1 LGYWSEPRCCR
12 FWWWPRRERGA
23 DIPSDLGQASNA
35 SQHQNRRNP
44 PGASQKGRLAA
55 SLARCSPLKGMRLSR
70 SLPSAPSDFYAWPTP
85 VSKQSPNPRSIASQ
99 LILLFTLAAAL
110 LLACG
115 LGVFY
120 WVVVRHAFAEDNAVL
135 ADKVDALQTSFEQ
148 RGGLDAVAAEIN
160 TAGSRQRAPFL
171 VRVLD
176 PAGTTIGQTTGME
189 RLLPANIFPPVASRE
204 IAAPAERRV
213 AGKSFALTTRR
224 AFADGQQFT
233 IQVAQDRSS
242 DEQVE
247 RKFGILVLVVLS
259 GSILA
264 SILIAIPVTRRGL
277 RPLEEMK
284 RSLERIGPTHLNERV
299 ASANWPRE
307 LQPMAFAFDE
317 MLKRLDD
324 SFTRLSQFSADLA
337 HELRT
342 PIANMLGEAQVAL
355 SRDRNCAEYRETIES
370 TIGECE
376 RLSGIVD
383 NLLFVARADA
393 AREPVERKQFDARPA
408 VEKIAA
414 FYETIAEDRH
424 VAINCSGQGQ
434 ISADPALFERAV
446 GNLVDNALRFTPE
459 NGSIQIALSE
469 HAKDFEVAVSD
480 NGSGIA
486 PEHLPRVFDRFYR
499 AESSRG
505 SDGAGLGLALV
516 KSIVDLHGGTARIQS
531 EMGRGTIVSLTFPK
545 GAQPPTAQPAP
556 AS

>member
-1 LGYWSEPRCCR
+1 M
-12 FWWWPRRERGA
+12 F
-23 DIPSDLGQASNA
+23 
-35 SQHQNRRNP
+35 
-44 PGASQKGRLAA
+44 
-55 SLARCSPLKGMRLSR
+55 
-70 SLPSAPSDFYAWPTP
+70 
-85 VSKQSPNPRSIASQ
+85 SKRPEPRSIASQ

-120 WVVVRHAFAEDNAVL
+120 WIVVRHAFAEDNVVL
-135 ADKVDALQTSFEQ
+135 ADKVDGLQTSFEQ
-148 RGGLDAVAAEIN
+148 RGGLAAVAAEIDA
-160 TAGSRQRAPFL
+160 AGSRQRAPFM

-176 PAGTTIGQTTGME
+176 PAGATIGQTTGME
-189 RLLPANIFPPVASRE
+189 TLLPANIFPPVASRE
-204 IAAPAERRV
+204 TAAPSEHRV
-213 AGKSFALTTRR
+213 DGKLFALTTRH
-224 AFADGQQFT
+224 AHAGGQQFT

-299 ASANWPRE
+299 APANWPRE
-307 LQPMAFAFDE
+307 LQPLAIAFDE

-355 SRDRNCAEYRETIES
+355 SRDRSAAEYRETIES

-393 AREPVERKQFDARPA
+393 ATEPVERIRFDARAA

-459 NGSIQIALSE
+459 NGSIQIALAE
-469 HAKDFEVAVSD
+469 RANDFEVAVSD
-480 NGSGIA
+480 NGSGVA

-499 AESSRG
+499 AEPSRG

-531 EMGRGTIVSLTFPK
+531 EVGRGTTVSITFPK
-545 GAQPPTAQPAP
+545 GA
-556 AS
+556 

>member
-1 LGYWSEPRCCR
+1 MSTSNSE
-12 FWWWPRRERGA
+12 
-23 DIPSDLGQASNA
+23 
-35 SQHQNRRNP
+35 
-44 PGASQKGRLAA
+44 
-55 SLARCSPLKGMRLSR
+55 
-70 SLPSAPSDFYAWPTP
+70 
-85 VSKQSPNPRSIASQ
+85 PRSIASQ

-120 WVVVRHAFAEDNAVL
+120 WIVVRHAFAEDNVVL
-135 ADKVDALQTSFEQ
+135 ADKVDGLQTSFEQ
-148 RGGLDAVAAEIN
+148 RGGLAAVAAEIDA
-160 TAGSRQRAPFL
+160 AGSRQRAPFM

-176 PAGTTIGQTTGME
+176 PAGATIGQTTGME
-189 RLLPANIFPPVASRE
+189 TLLPANIFPPTASRE
-204 IAAPAERRV
+204 IATPSEHRV
-213 AGKSFALTTRR
+213 HGKLFALTTRQ
-224 AFADGQQFT
+224 AHAGGQQFT

-259 GSILA
+259 GSILV

-299 ASANWPRE
+299 APANWPRE
-307 LQPMAFAFDE
+307 LQPLAIAFDE

-355 SRDRNCAEYRETIES
+355 SRDRSAAEYRETIES

-393 AREPVERKQFDARPA
+393 ATEPVERIRFDARAA

-424 VAINCSGQGQ
+424 VAINCSGRGQ

-459 NGSIQIALSE
+459 NGSIQIALAE
-469 HAKDFEVAVSD
+469 RTNDFEVAVSD
-480 NGSGIA
+480 NGSGVA

-499 AESSRG
+499 AEPSRG

-531 EMGRGTIVSLTFPK
+531 EVGRGTTVSITFPK
-545 GAQPPTAQPAP
+545 GA
-556 AS
+556 